1 MATKQ
6 FISLENLDLYD
17 SLLKNYIAAEDAK
30 SIKTVAIDGNVL
42 KFYDVEE
49 PVGSTA
55 PKYAITLPQPDLSN
69 FVQKVIEGS
78 NGRALIFNESD
89 GGGAKFEHKDGTMS
103 FTGVNDGGEDGI
115 TGQLY
120 TIKKDANGKN
130 VGTRLNMTLNGFY
143 YTNGANSSAFTADD
157 EIATKGDISAIS
169 DADKT
174 VYTTETPG
182 GSGDD
187 YAKKYSF
194 YQGAE
199 GTPESPVE
207 AEKILDLY
215 IPKDMVIS
223 EGTVVN
229 ITFSN
234 NKLWDGDVDVTEDI
248 KGSETPTAA
257 DAGKYI
263 RLTIANATNDKI
275 YIKASD
281 FVDVYTGGT
290 NTETSVQID
299 GNNEITVDLVTGG
312 VTKAKLAQGVQD
324 SLDLA
329 DSALQDDDIS
339 DVDSQDI
346 EDLFA

>member
-78 NGRALIFNESD
+78 NGKALIFNEAD
-89 GGGAKFEHKDGTMS
+89 GGGAKFEHKDGTLS
-103 FTGVNDGGEDGI
+103 FTGVNDGGENGI

-120 TIKKDANGKN
+120 TVKKVDNKYI
-130 VGTRLNMTLNGFY
+130 GTRLNMTLDGFY

-169 DADKT
+169 DDDKT
-174 VYTTETPG
+174 VYTTETSG
-182 GSGDD
+182 GSQDN

-199 GTPESPVE
+199 GSSQSPV
-207 AEKILDLY
+207 ASEKILDLY

-223 EGTVVN
+223 EGTVVD
-229 ITFSN
+229 IIFSN
-234 NKLWDGDVDVTEDI
+234 DKLWDGDVDVTEII

-263 RLTIANATNDKI
+263 RLTVANATNDRI

-281 FVDVYTGGT
+281 LVDVYTGGT
-290 NTETSVQID
+290 TSETSVSID
-299 GNNEITVDLVTGG
+299 NNNEITVDLITGG
-312 VTKAKLAQGVQD
+312 VAKTKLSSAVQD

-329 DSALQDDDIS
+329 DSALQDSDIQP
-339 DVDSQDI
+339 VDSEDI